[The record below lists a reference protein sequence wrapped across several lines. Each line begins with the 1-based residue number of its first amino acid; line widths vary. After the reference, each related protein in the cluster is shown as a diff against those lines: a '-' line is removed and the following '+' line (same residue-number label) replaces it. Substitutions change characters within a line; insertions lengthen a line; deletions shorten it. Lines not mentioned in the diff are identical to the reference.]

1 MRSDVARSI
10 ALVMLMIV
18 SVQMPMFD
26 NAEEPVELKE
36 EPILE
41 MAPANPCQG
50 YDACLGVDAGGYSG
64 RNEICVGST
73 TVGSCPVANLTSYVD
88 YGSGSTSTTFYGY
101 MDGQAYGSAAN
112 TLDDDDV
119 YTMWVPWGYG
129 VNVTVSWNSSV
140 TMMYGAI
147 GSSGMTAA
155 STYQSGGATVY
166 GYSGWGSNGAFT
178 LSTLG
183 NSVSGSSLEI
193 FLDCYSNYCKTS
205 SGYTSDYTMT
215 IETWPSDGG
224 NYGDAAVQ
232 YGTGASTWDDG
243 RTYVGM
249 CGQYGGSFC
258 EVQRGSGGNGADTGT
273 KTILAGEEFGLFINY
288 DNYADT
294 ESTLTVTCSSG
305 ASYSIAR
312 YNGFIPNSDGSGL
325 CTTSFSGPDVCTA
338 VTTDIYNDGGIE
350 AYWQGLTPAVSGML
364 STTLANPTVSSSGLV
379 STTDTQDVFAAQ
391 IPDGSYANLSLS
403 WDANADL
410 DLRVYADSQLTS
422 LIASSAGSSNP
433 ELVDLG
439 STTDT
444 TVYVK
449 VSYYSWGSTDPSA
462 GYQITMNLLPAV
474 FPPCWFQDDGAAAG
488 AGVYDGSGAGDSA
501 DTWNTNPA
509 DMTERSTFTGML
521 CDDYDE
527 EDWYSITVP
536 AYHGAYV
543 KLTWDQTVYTDDL
556 RLYLYVDRGYSS
568 PSTISSIILTN
579 A

>member
-36 EPILE
+36 EPVLE

-325 CTTSFSGPDVCTA
+325 YTTSFSGPDVCTA

-391 IPDGSYANLSLS
+391 IPDGSYANISLS

-449 VSYYSWGSTDPSA
+449 VSYYSWGLSL
-462 GYQITMNLLPAV
+462 IH
-474 FPPCWFQDDGAAAG
+474 
-488 AGVYDGSGAGDSA
+488 
-501 DTWNTNPA
+501 
-509 DMTERSTFTGML
+509 
-521 CDDYDE
+521 
-527 EDWYSITVP
+527 I
-536 AYHGAYV
+536 
-543 KLTWDQTVYTDDL
+543 
-556 RLYLYVDRGYSS
+556 
-568 PSTISSIILTN
+568 
-579 A
+579 